1 MTEGAASHPSGL
13 SRHFA
18 DVAGREFHYLRSGS
32 GPVAVL
38 LGAFPWSAGSLAPL
52 AEALAG
58 EFTAV
63 AMDLPGCG
71 NSHSLGGSP
80 TLADYADAV
89 AENLGAL
96 GIDRCHLYGT
106 GTGAQVALEVA
117 VRHAGRIASV
127 VLDQLPLLED
137 SQRDEMAERF
147 CPRFDPSWDGAH
159 IAAIWWWCREQ
170 SLFRTWY
177 RPAAATRLDA
187 DEPPPS
193 VLQRRA
199 GDVLRAGDGYG
210 DGLRAAFAHSAAGSL
225 GRLEVPWTLVT
236 SPADP
241 LTPPGARITAT
252 GPHGTVV
259 SLPPG
264 PDRSL
269 QLHALF
275 DATGG
280 ADRSLHTP
288 ARTPDAGTI
297 ERGYLTTPSGQLL
310 VRRAAGSGRPLVM
323 LHSSPTSSALLEPL
337 MAELARGRPVIAFDT
352 AGNGDSDPPAGT
364 GPFDIGDF
372 AAIVNEALDVLEVC
386 ELDLYG
392 THTGAL
398 IAVEA
403 AIARRGVRRLILE
416 GVTLFDDGDR
426 PDLLPRAELLANY
439 LPTFEPTW
447 DGTHLTAAWHFR
459 RAFTTYWPW
468 FRRSREGIR
477 WVPMVELAAF
487 HRGFVE
493 VAKRL
498 DTYHLPYRAALAY
511 PTADRLR
518 LIGVPTLIAA
528 HPDDPL
534 QAHSPEAADLVP
546 NGRWD
551 ALPDDIAGTAA
562 RYEEFLAGP
571 SSPSVTV
578 SPVAGQ

>member
-18 DVAGREFHYLRSGS
+18 NVAGREFHYLRTGS

-38 LGAFPWSAGSLAPL
+38 LPAFPWSAGSLAPL
-52 AEALAG
+52 AEALAC

-63 AMDLPGCG
+63 VMDLPGCG
-71 NSHSLGGSP
+71 NSHALEGSP
-80 TLADYADAV
+80 DLEDDADAV
-89 AENLGAL
+89 ARNLGAL

-117 VRHAGRIASV
+117 VRHPERIAEV
-127 VLDQLPLLED
+127 ILDQLPLLED
-137 SQRDEMAERF
+137 SERSESAERF

-159 IAAIWWWCREQ
+159 IAAVWWWCREQ
-170 SLFRTWY
+170 SLFRPWY

-187 DEPPPS
+187 DEPPPG

-199 GDVLRAGDGYG
+199 ADVLRAGNGYG
-210 DGLRAAFAHSAAGSL
+210 DGLRAAFAHSPAGSL
-225 GRLEVPWTLVT
+225 GALEVPWTLVT

-241 LTPPGARITAT
+241 LTPPGGRIPAP
-252 GPHGTVV
+252 GSHGTVTR
-259 SLPPG
+259 LPPG
-264 PDRSL
+264 PDRSPRL
-269 QLHALF
+269 RALF
-275 DATGG
+275 DAGSG
-280 ADRSLHTP
+280 AECSLLTP
-288 ARTPDAGTI
+288 ARTSAAGAV
-297 ERGYLTTPSGQLL
+297 ERCYLTTRSGQLL
-310 VRRAAGSGRPLVM
+310 TRRIAGTGRPLVM
-323 LHSSPTSSALLEPL
+323 LHASPTSSAPLEPL
-337 MAELARGRPVIAFDT
+337 MRELARGRPVIALDT
-352 AGNGDSDPPAGT
+352 AGNGDSDPPPGD

-372 AAIVNEALDVLEVC
+372 AAIVVEALDLLEVG

-398 IAVEA
+398 IAIEV
-403 AIARRGVRRLILE
+403 AIARPGVRRLILE

-426 PDLLPRAELLANY
+426 PDLLGRADLLANY
-439 LPTFEPTW
+439 LPRFEPTW

-468 FRRSREGIR
+468 FRRTRDGIR
-477 WVPMVELAAF
+477 WVPTVELAAF
-487 HRGFVE
+487 HRGFVD

-518 LIGVPTLIAA
+518 RIEAPTLIAA

-546 NGRWD
+546 DGRWG
-551 ALPDDIAGTAA
+551 ALPDEIGGVGAL
-562 RYEEFLAGP
+562 YENFLRVP
-571 SSPSVTV
+571 PE
-578 SPVAGQ
+578 

>member
-1 MTEGAASHPSGL
+1 MTEGARSHPDGF

-18 DVAGREFHYLRSGS
+18 AAAGREFHYLRTGS

-38 LGAFPWSAGSLAPL
+38 LPAFPWSAGSLAPL
-52 AEALAG
+52 GEALAG
-58 EFTAV
+58 EFTV
-63 AMDLPGCG
+63 VVMDLPGCG

-80 TLADYADAV
+80 TLGDYAGAV

-117 VRHAGRIASV
+117 VRHSERTAAV

-137 SQRDEMAERF
+137 SQRSELAERS

-170 SLFRTWY
+170 SLFRPWY
-177 RPAAATRLDA
+177 RPEAETRLDA
-187 DEPPPS
+187 DEPPPR
-193 VLQRRA
+193 VMQRRA
-199 GDVLRAGDGYG
+199 ADVLRAGDGYG

-225 GRLEVPWTLVT
+225 SRLEVPWTLVT
-236 SPADP
+236 SLADP
-241 LTPPGARITAT
+241 LTPPGGRIPAS
-252 GPHGTVV
+252 GAHGTVIH
-259 SLPPG
+259 LPPG

-269 QLHALF
+269 QLRELF
-275 DATGG
+275 GATGG

-288 ARTPDAGTI
+288 ARTPDAATV
-297 ERGYLTTPSGQLL
+297 ERGYLTTTSGQLL
-310 VRRAAGSGRPLVM
+310 MRRIAGSGRPLVM
-323 LHSSPTSSALLEPL
+323 LHASPTSSALLEPL
-337 MAELARGRPVIAFDT
+337 MRELAGDRPVVALDT
-352 AGNGDSDPPAGT
+352 AGNGDSDPPAGD

-372 AAIVNEALDVLEVC
+372 AAIVNEALDALEIG

-398 IAVEA
+398 IATEVA
-403 AIARRGVRRLILE
+403 LARPWVHRLILE
-416 GVTLFDDGDR
+416 GVTMFDDGDR
-426 PDLLPRAELLANY
+426 LDLLPRADLLANY

-447 DGTHLTAAWHFR
+447 DGTHLAAAWHFR

-468 FRRSREGIR
+468 FRRTRDGIR

-518 LIGVPTLIAA
+518 EVGVPTLIAA

-534 QAHSPEAADLVP
+534 QAHSPEAAGLVP
-546 NGRWD
+546 DGHWD
-551 ALPDDIAGTAA
+551 ALPDDITAVA
-562 RYEEFLAGP
+562 QLCEEFLAGP
-571 SSPSVTV
+571 
-578 SPVAGQ
+578 